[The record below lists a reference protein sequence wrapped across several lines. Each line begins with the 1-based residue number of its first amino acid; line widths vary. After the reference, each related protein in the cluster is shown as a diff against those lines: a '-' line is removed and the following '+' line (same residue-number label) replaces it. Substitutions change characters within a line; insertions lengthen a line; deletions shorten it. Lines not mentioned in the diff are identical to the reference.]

1 VSKIKAVIADDEKQ
15 LRISLKAKL
24 TELWPDL
31 IICGEAKNGLEA
43 IELIENNSP
52 DIAFLD
58 IRMPGLSGI
67 EVAKK
72 VAGTCRVIFITAYD
86 QYAIEAFE
94 NEALDYILKPVTKK
108 RLGKTVNRLKKQI
121 TSAPESLLSTSET
134 VERVIESLRDKIS
147 PGYLQWIKAQY
158 GDGIRLIP
166 VDEVYYFKASDKYT
180 LVITKERESLIKKSI
195 KELAEGLDP
204 NKFWRIHRGTIVNV
218 SCIAKT
224 SRSLTGR
231 SLIKLKDRP
240 EVLTVSRT
248 YTHLLKQM

>member
-1 VSKIKAVIADDEKQ
+1 MSVIKAVIADDEKQ

-24 TELWPDL
+24 SKLWPGL

-43 IELIENNSP
+43 IELIKKTSP

-67 EVAKK
+67 EVAKRIT
-72 VAGTCRVIFITAYD
+72 GTCRIVFITAYD

-94 NEALDYILKPVTKK
+94 NEALDYILKPVSKK
-108 RLGKTVNRLKKQI
+108 RIEKTVTRLKKQI
-121 TSAPESLLSTSET
+121 VLPPGSLLGTSEA
-134 VERVIESLRDKIS
+134 VERVIESLRDKIL
-147 PGYLQWIKAQY
+147 PGYLQWIKTQH
-158 GDGIRLIP
+158 GDGIRLVP

-180 LVITKERESLIKKSI
+180 MVITKEKESLIKKGI
-195 KELAEGLDP
+195 KELAEELDP

-218 SCIAKT
+218 SCITKT

-231 SLIKLKDRP
+231 SLVKIKDRP

-248 YTHLLKQM
+248 YTYLLKQM

>member
-1 VSKIKAVIADDEKQ
+1 MRQTKSIIADDERQ
-15 LRISLKAKL
+15 LRISLRAKL
-24 TELWPDL
+24 AELWPEL

-67 EVAKK
+67 EVAEK

-108 RLGKTVNRLKKQI
+108 RFEKTVKRIQKQI
-121 TSAPESLLSTSET
+121 NSSPESLLSTSET
-134 VERVIESLRDKIS
+134 VERVIESLRDNIS

-180 LVITKERESLIKKSI
+180 LVITKERELLIKKSI
-195 KELAEGLDP
+195 KELAEELDP

-248 YTHLLKQM
+248 YAHLLKQM